1 MENSVDKARVQ
12 ASMARLQDILKG
24 IGETANEV
32 STWRC
37 PYKNA
42 RDLCTANFGCRNQSR
57 LPAGDDLP
65 VCLGSDDLDY
75 REAWGAEQTPE

>member
-1 MENSVDKARVQ
+1 MENEVNKARVH

-24 IGETANEV
+24 IGETANQV
-32 STWRC
+32 SAWRC

-42 RDLCTANFGCRNQSR
+42 QDLCTAGFGCRNQSR
-57 LPAGDDLP
+57 PPSVDELR

-75 REAWGAEQTPE
+75 GSAWEAEITSE